1 MSVDLNKLLVEVASD
16 AAASLLVGIATTS
29 SRAVPGVCGGR
40 GGICFL
46 ATPSAVSVPS
56 FSDDALGISFPIP
69 RGAITTDH
77 EELPR

>member
-1 MSVDLNKLLVEVASD
+1 MSVDLNKLLIVVASD
-16 AAASLLVGIATTS
+16 TAASLLVGIATTD
-29 SRAVPGVCGGR
+29 SRAGPDVCGVH

-46 ATPSAVSVPS
+46 ATPSVVGVPS